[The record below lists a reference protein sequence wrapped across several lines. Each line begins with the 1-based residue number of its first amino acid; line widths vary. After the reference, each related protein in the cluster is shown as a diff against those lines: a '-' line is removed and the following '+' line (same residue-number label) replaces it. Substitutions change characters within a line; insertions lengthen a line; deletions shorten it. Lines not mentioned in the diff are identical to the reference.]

1 VRFAEAQATPWPRD
15 LRAHLESGYLEPPPN
30 NAILGP
36 VVPHGGPAKIIPRRG
51 VVVASWDDMTRD
63 DMSFSIVKCY
73 RSLLARLANGNGRF
87 PDLDEAISA
96 WARQACSGNITT
108 CG

>member
-1 VRFAEAQATPWPRD
+1 
-15 LRAHLESGYLEPPPN
+15 
-30 NAILGP
+30 
-36 VVPHGGPAKIIPRRG
+36 
-51 VVVASWDDMTRD
+51 VASWDDMTRD

-73 RSLLARLANGNGRF
+73 LSLLARLANGNGRF
-87 PDLDEAISA
+87 PDLDDAISA